1 MMIAASTTG
10 TSMTRTTSTAVSELT
25 NLATLAPL
33 VMAARMRGFWMTA
46 ASPTARLQ
54 REASLMVTEKIQA
67 VAESLA
73 AMSLAMVGI
82 GIESALA
89 FDRNGLR
96 MNFMDDMDRIA
107 AAGLRP
113 YSKKVR
119 ANRKR
124 LAG

>member
-1 MMIAASTTG
+1 
-10 TSMTRTTSTAVSELT
+10 MTRTTSTAVSELT

-33 VMAARMRGFWMTA
+33 VMAARMTDFWMTA
-46 ASPTARLQ
+46 ASPTARSQ
-54 REASLMVTEKIQA
+54 REASLMVTEKIQV